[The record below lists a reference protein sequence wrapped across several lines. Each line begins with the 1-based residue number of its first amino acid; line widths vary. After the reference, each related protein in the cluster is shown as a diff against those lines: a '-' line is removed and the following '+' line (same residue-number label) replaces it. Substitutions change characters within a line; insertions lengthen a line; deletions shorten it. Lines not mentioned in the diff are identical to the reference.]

1 MAAQTQHKKSSSIA
15 LLLLEDVHGLGR
27 KGEVVEAKPGFAR
40 NYLIPQNRALIA
52 EPNALRRQEQ
62 LRAEREKQAAVD
74 RTISQELA
82 AQVSALTRETH
93 VKVDADNH
101 MYGSVS
107 AADIVDILAREGI
120 NIERPFVRIGQPI
133 RTVGLHEIPLK
144 LKEGVECTF
153 KLKVIPEGMEDIPVE
168 AAEVVAP
175 IEAEVVEE
183 AEEPTPTEE
192 E

>member
-1 MAAQTQHKKSSSIA
+1 MAAQTQHKKSSTIA

-40 NYLIPQNRALIA
+40 NFLVPQKRALIA
-52 EPNALRRQEQ
+52 ESNALRQQEQ
-62 LRAEREKQAAVD
+62 LKAEREKQAGVD

-82 AQVSALTRETH
+82 TQVSALTLETH
-93 VKVDADNH
+93 VKVDTDNH

-107 AADIVDILAREGI
+107 AADIVEVLAREGI
-120 NIERPFVRIGQPI
+120 NIERTFVRIGQPI

-153 KLKVIPEGMEDIPVE
+153 KLKVIPEGMDELPAE

-175 IEAEVVEE
+175 IEAVVEE
-183 AEEPTPTEE
+183 ELTKTEE

>member
-1 MAAQTQHKKSSSIA
+1 MATQTHRKSSTIA

-40 NYLIPQNRALIA
+40 NFLVPQKRALIA
-52 EPNALRRQEQ
+52 ESNALRRQGQ
-62 LRAEREKQAAVD
+62 LKAEREKQAGVD

-82 AQVSALTRETH
+82 TQVSALTLETH
-93 VKVDADNH
+93 VKVDTDNH

-107 AADIVDILAREGI
+107 AADIVDVLAREGI
-120 NIERPFVRIGQPI
+120 NIERTFVRIGQPI

-153 KLKVIPEGMEDIPVE
+153 KLKVIPEGMDDIPAE

-183 AEEPTPTEE
+183 VVEETKTNEE
-192 E
+192 